1 MSRIE
6 LTITRTAGDI
16 LRRIGRKLR
25 REAREAA
32 TMRGHTLARF
42 SRHSGWGIGSA
53 YGAACVDC
61 TLGVWI
67 EETPPPNGVYTAGE
81 ALAVSCTGRAS

>member
-1 MSRIE
+1 MN
-6 LTITRTAGDI
+6 TGDI

-42 SRHSGWGIGSA
+42 SRRSGWGIGSA
-53 YGAACVDC
+53 YHAACTSC
-61 TLGVWI
+61 GHGVWI
-67 EETPPPNGVYTAGE
+67 EETPPPNGIYMAGE
-81 ALAVSCTGRAS
+81 ALAQGCGL

>member
-1 MSRIE
+1 MS
-6 LTITRTAGDI
+6 AGDT

-25 REAREAA
+25 REARQAA

-53 YGAACVDC
+53 YEAACGDC
-61 TLGVWI
+61 TRGVWI
-67 EETPPPNGVYTAGE
+67 EETPPPHGINMAGE
-81 ALAVSCTGRAS
+81 AFAVSCTGRAS